1 MSGASTGRGTATTV
15 RLAFDGD
22 WRATVTDSP
31 LHISPRF
38 TGSASVDVARYVDA
52 AERVRFLADTFG
64 SQEWLW
70 DAPDVLRFDKTGREL
85 VGAEFHWPEESA
97 SAEEVARLPLT
108 PAVRA
113 GGLRADEV
121 RDFRH
126 ERCTVLCR
134 APGDTVLTCLRD
146 LGVLDEP
153 LDARIG
159 IAPDVALLVQR
170 GAVVGWSLTDP
181 ARHLTTTY
189 ADPDPDPPSPT
200 THRLFT
206 ECLDLITTPVVDDL
220 VDGEPAALA
229 RLQAADKALREQRE
243 DRHRADALL
252 ELIATYVE
260 DYGKW

>member
-1 MSGASTGRGTATTV
+1 MTT
-15 RLAFDGD
+15 RLTFDGG
-22 WRATVTDSP
+22 WRATVTDDP
-31 LHISPRF
+31 LRITPRF
-38 TGSASVDVARYVDA
+38 TGGASVNLAPYTDT

-64 SQEWLW
+64 SQDWLW
-70 DAPDVLRFDKTGREL
+70 DAPDIIRFDKAGREL
-85 VGAEFHWPEESA
+85 VGAQFHWPEESA

-126 ERCTVLCR
+126 ERCAVLCR
-134 APGDTVLTCLRD
+134 APRDTLLTCLRD
-146 LGVLDEP
+146 LEVLDEP

-159 IAPDVALLVQR
+159 IAPDVALLVQH
-170 GAVVGWSLTDP
+170 GNVVGWSLTDP
-181 ARHLTTTY
+181 ARHLTTAY
-189 ADPDPDPPSPT
+189 SDPDPNPPSPST
-200 THRLFT
+200 RRLLT
-206 ECLDLITTPVVDDL
+206 ECLDLITTPGVDEV

-252 ELIATYVE
+252 DLIATYVD
-260 DYGKW
+260 DYGNW

>member
-1 MSGASTGRGTATTV
+1 MTMKLT
-15 RLAFDGD
+15 FDGG

-31 LHISPRF
+31 LHIIPRF
-38 TGSASVDVARYVDA
+38 TGGASVNLAPYTDA

-64 SQEWLW
+64 SQDWLW
-70 DAPDVLRFDKTGREL
+70 DAPDIIRFDKADRNL

-97 SAEEVARLPLT
+97 SAEEAARLPLT
-108 PAVRA
+108 PAVRT

-134 APGDTVLTCLRD
+134 APGDTALTCLRD
-146 LGVLDEP
+146 LDVLDEP

-159 IAPDVALLVQR
+159 IAPDMALLVQH
-170 GAVVGWSLTDP
+170 GNVVGWTLTDP
-181 ARHLTTTY
+181 ARHLTT
-189 ADPDPDPPSPT
+189 AHAEPDPNPPSPST
-200 THRLFT
+200 RRLLT
-206 ECLDLITTPVVDDL
+206 ECLDLVTTPGVDDV

-252 ELIATYVE
+252 ELIATYVD
-260 DYGKW
+260 DYGNW

>member
-1 MSGASTGRGTATTV
+1 MTMKLT
-15 RLAFDGD
+15 FDGD

-31 LHISPRF
+31 LHITPRF
-38 TGSASVDVARYVDA
+38 TGGASVTLAPYTDA

-64 SQEWLW
+64 SQDWLW
-70 DAPDVLRFDKTGREL
+70 DAPDIIRFDKADQRL

-97 SAEEVARLPLT
+97 SPEEAARLPLT

-134 APGDTVLTCLRD
+134 APGDTALTCLRD
-146 LGVLDEP
+146 LDVLDEP

-159 IAPDVALLVQR
+159 IAPDMALLVQH
-170 GAVVGWSLTDP
+170 GHVVGWTLTDP
-181 ARHLTTTY
+181 ARHLTTSYT
-189 ADPDPDPPSPT
+189 DPDPDPPSPST
-200 THRLFT
+200 RRLLT

-220 VDGEPAALA
+220 VDAEPAALA

-252 ELIATYVE
+252 ELIATYVQ
-260 DYGKW
+260 DYGNW